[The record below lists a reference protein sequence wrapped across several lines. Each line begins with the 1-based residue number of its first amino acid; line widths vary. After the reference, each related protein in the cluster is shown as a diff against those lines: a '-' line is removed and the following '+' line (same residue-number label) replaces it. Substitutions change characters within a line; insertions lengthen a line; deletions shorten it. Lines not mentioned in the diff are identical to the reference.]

1 MDGRLHDILRKQTQ
15 RADETAK
22 RAIEDGAKSLKP
34 GSLLNRARK
43 RTGEKVAKG
52 FRAEADAAYADVKKE
67 LDRIADAAADET
79 ARKIE
84 ALTGKPAKAARGAV
98 DGRQLRAD
106 LRRSNASRAKN
117 AERAL
122 GRAVKGTPPGKRD
135 AAASEAAKSAWK
147 DVAKSRQRKRFV
159 DSRGR
164 AWKDSV
170 YNEMRAKT
178 MEANAKRAAQI
189 ATLRANGF
197 KLARISDGVQE
208 NTCEDCH
215 LWRGAIV
222 SLTGRAYRG
231 YPALEK
237 VVATTKLFHPNC
249 IHYIEPYWEEEEDG
263 SRANLSMF
271 QIGDAKSLASEIKRV
286 NVEAV
291 AARDRK
297 WCSEEPGRIAVKKK
311 AAALL
316 PNEMRQYAKAF
327 DALPTRA
334 IQMILDANPTV
345 IPKDRPGSYEED
357 GTVYLSRVDVR
368 ESDGTTILHEL
379 SHAVMT
385 AKRDQDG
392 DEYWEKNL
400 PAGTDELLKSLKESV
415 ESAME
420 DLFGKNWRL
429 KNGVRLF
436 GMMGGS
442 ARNYLSSRVLGIK
455 FDDLPNEMKQDVGT
469 FCDMLQNATKGWF
482 GYGHTVDYFSD
493 DYHRMQELVAEA
505 SEMAP
510 YPVVGETSFV
520 MKYLRKPLELAFK
533 MNFGIDYPL

>member
-1 MDGRLHDILRKQTQ
+1 MDGRLHDLLRKQTQ

-52 FRAEADAAYADVKKE
+52 FRAEADAAYADVKRE

-215 LWRGAIV
+215 LWRGAII

-249 IHYIEPYWEEEEDG
+249 IHHIEPYDESSSIRLSPIRASKSINAAIVEEGGKRKLAQFVLDRTKPYVSGEIVVG
-263 SRANLSMF
+263 RVPTSIANKLLLVSRAKRHEQNIFGFDIVYEPFVRDGATMEAR
-271 QIGDAKSLASEIKRV
+271 GLAHAWEGHGTPWNQRV
-286 NVEAV
+286 P
-291 AARDRK
+291 
-297 WCSEEPGRIAVKKK
+297 WKKK
-311 AAALL
+311 KKRFGERNKRNARALS
-316 PNEMRQYAKAF
+316 F
-327 DALPTRA
+327 
-334 IQMILDANPTV
+334 
-345 IPKDRPGSYEED
+345 
-357 GTVYLSRVDVR
+357 
-368 ESDGTTILHEL
+368 
-379 SHAVMT
+379 
-385 AKRDQDG
+385 
-392 DEYWEKNL
+392 
-400 PAGTDELLKSLKESV
+400 DELLNLPTQITDSSIVVYDGNKTGGGKGSMFIVDIVTKTKDGTLVQGFAIDEKEKKLRFITAFLKRN
-415 ESAME
+415 AA
-420 DLFGKNWRL
+420 R
-429 KNGVRLF
+429 
-436 GMMGGS
+436 GS
-442 ARNYLSSRVLGIK
+442 S
-455 FDDLPNEMKQDVGT
+455 
-469 FCDMLQNATKGWF
+469 
-482 GYGHTVDYFSD
+482 
-493 DYHRMQELVAEA
+493 
-505 SEMAP
+505 
-510 YPVVGETSFV
+510 
-520 MKYLRKPLELAFK
+520 KP
-533 MNFGIDYPL
+533 

>member
-1 MDGRLHDILRKQTQ
+1 MDGRLHDLLRKQTQ

-106 LRRSNASRAKN
+106 LRRSNARRAKN

-208 NTCEDCH
+208 TTCEDCH
-215 LWRGAIV
+215 LWRGGIV

-249 IHYIEPYWEEEEDG
+249 IHYIEPYNPPKKSHYADISKRPEIDAIFSEANDEPRVNTKKSRQRNTQLRVGTPADDLAEAIKAATGFDVAGYEIVYDTFYKTEDTKTKRGEERGLGHAFLGHGTSVYRTNENGRRRRCGERRKGNVPLSIADLKRLPQALDDFSAIDYEGKTDRQGRPRFAVLTNEEDG
-263 SRANLSMF
+263 VLWQGF
-271 QIGDAKSLASEIKRV
+271 
-286 NVEAV
+286 
-291 AARDRK
+291 
-297 WCSEEPGRIAVKKK
+297 
-311 AAALL
+311 
-316 PNEMRQYAKAF
+316 
-327 DALPTRA
+327 A
-334 IQMILDANPTV
+334 ID
-345 IPKDRPGSYEED
+345 
-357 GTVYLSRVDVR
+357 
-368 ESDGTTILHEL
+368 
-379 SHAVMT
+379 
-385 AKRDQDG
+385 
-392 DEYWEKNL
+392 EKNKRL
-400 PAGTDELLKSLKESV
+400 VFKTAYKEKPA
-415 ESAME
+415 
-420 DLFGKNWRL
+420 
-429 KNGVRLF
+429 
-436 GMMGGS
+436 
-442 ARNYLSSRVLGIK
+442 
-455 FDDLPNEMKQDVGT
+455 P
-469 FCDMLQNATKGWF
+469 
-482 GYGHTVDYFSD
+482 
-493 DYHRMQELVAEA
+493 
-505 SEMAP
+505 
-510 YPVVGETSFV
+510 
-520 MKYLRKPLELAFK
+520 
-533 MNFGIDYPL
+533 